1 MRLEIVHTTR
11 YGYSAPVSVAQHMAH
26 LLPRQ
31 TPCQEVVSAQLVID
45 PEPTWLNQ
53 VLDHQGNPCHYFAL
67 VQPHLEL
74 SIRAHSVVNTRGPLM
89 VMGES
94 PAMPWELVR
103 SHFEYRTGQP
113 WYAANEY
120 CYASRHVQPHDD
132 FVGYAI
138 KSFGAGRPLHDAA
151 IDLMQRMHRDF
162 AYVSHATDIHT
173 PALEALSL
181 RRGVCQDFAH
191 IMLSCFRALGL
202 SARYV
207 SGYLLT
213 DPPEGQ
219 PRLIGSDAS
228 HAWVSLYIPGWAS
241 GKLQASSNWLH
252 LDPTNNRSGLGTPG
266 EDYVCVAWGHDFA
279 DVSPVRGV
287 IHGGARHTLEV
298 GVTVTPENEASSTL

>member
-1 MRLEIVHTTR
+1 MRLDIMHTTH

-31 TPCQEVVSAQLVID
+31 TPCQQVVSAQLDID
-45 PEPTWLNQ
+45 PEPTWRHQ
-53 VLDHQGNPCHYFAL
+53 VVDHQGNHCHYFSL
-67 VQPHLEL
+67 VQPHHRL
-74 SIRAHSVVNTRGPLM
+74 SVRAHSVVDTRGPLAPTD
-89 VMGES
+89 EL
-94 PAMPWELVR
+94 PALPWELVR

-113 WYAANEY
+113 WDAANEY

-132 FVGYAI
+132 FLAYAYQ
-138 KSFGAGRPLHDAA
+138 SFEPGRPLHEAA

-202 SARYV
+202 AARYV

-213 DPPEGQ
+213 DPPDGQ

-228 HAWVSLYIPGWAS
+228 HAWVSLYIPGWPA
-241 GKLQASSNWLH
+241 GRLQASSNWLH
-252 LDPTNNRSGLGTPG
+252 LDPTNNRSGLGSPG
-266 EDYVCVAWGHDFA
+266 EDYVCVAWGRDFA

-287 IHGGARHTLEV
+287 IHGGAQHTLEV
-298 GVTVTPENEASSTL
+298 GVTVMPVDTRVPHP